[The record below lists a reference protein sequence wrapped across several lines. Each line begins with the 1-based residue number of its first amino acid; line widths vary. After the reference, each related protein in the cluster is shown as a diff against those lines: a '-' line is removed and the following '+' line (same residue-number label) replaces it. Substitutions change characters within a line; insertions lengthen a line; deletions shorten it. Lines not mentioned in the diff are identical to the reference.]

1 MNYKWKKESDIHITN
16 EPTGDYYNYYNDYR
30 DYNNSWDLY

>member
-1 MNYKWKKESDIHITN
+1 MHTKWNKEAGIHITN

-30 DYNNSWDLY
+30 DYNNPWDLY